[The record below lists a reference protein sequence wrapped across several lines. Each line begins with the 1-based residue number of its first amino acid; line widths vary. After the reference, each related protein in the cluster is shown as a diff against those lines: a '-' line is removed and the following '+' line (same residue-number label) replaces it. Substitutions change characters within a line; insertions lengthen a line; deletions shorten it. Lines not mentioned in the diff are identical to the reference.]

1 MTIHIEIGE
10 MSGGCISVDSPSL
23 GLFHVNHVLM
33 NTELDPVYTIPDS
46 RSHDIKFGQFANI
59 YTFTAFSLISCC

>member
-23 GLFHVNHVLM
+23 GLFHVLM
-33 NTELDPVYTIPDS
+33 NTELYTRNMHDFLTETMLTYVAINQPV
-46 RSHDIKFGQFANI
+46 
-59 YTFTAFSLISCC
+59 